1 MSRMVRIRTEELAGP
16 ALDWAITAIEG
27 DQQPAAGQLQLFAR
41 PDAEHLIE
49 KYGVWVE
56 RGYSYPWL
64 ADATRDPCNRQ
75 PGETREI
82 AVCRAVVF
90 AWTGAKVS
98 IPAYLIQL

>member
-27 DQQPAAGQLQLFAR
+27 DQQSTDGQLQLFTQI
-41 PDAEHLIE
+41 DTEQLIE

-90 AWTGAKVS
+90 AQTGTTVRV
-98 IPAYLIQL
+98 PAELMQL